1 MDRKVKGEITMTKRQ
16 RNNLERLRELVSEYQ
31 QYIPYTHS
39 QTLVEIFNY
48 IGTVLFGV
56 LVDHPENENLE
67 YNLEQ
72 IQESLAK
79 FEKLLKYE
87 KSIG

>member
-1 MDRKVKGEITMTKRQ
+1 MTKRQ
-16 RNNLERLRELVSEYQ
+16 RNNLERLRELVAEYQ

-39 QTLVEIFNY
+39 QTLIEIFNY
-48 IGTVLFGV
+48 ICTVLFGV
-56 LVDHPENENLE
+56 LVDRPENEYLE

-79 FEKLLKYE
+79 FEELLKHE

>member
-1 MDRKVKGEITMTKRQ
+1 MTKRQ

>member
-1 MDRKVKGEITMTKRQ
+1 MTKRQ
-16 RNNLERLRELVSEYQ
+16 RNNLERLRELVAEYQ

-56 LVDHPENENLE
+56 LVDHPENEELD

-79 FEKLLKYE
+79 FEKLLKHE

>member
-1 MDRKVKGEITMTKRQ
+1 MTKRQ
-16 RNNLERLRELVSEYQ
+16 RNNLGRLRELVGEYQ

-39 QTLVEIFNY
+39 RTLVEIFNY

-79 FEKLLKYE
+79 FEKLLKHE

>member
-1 MDRKVKGEITMTKRQ
+1 MTKRQ
-16 RNNLERLRELVSEYQ
+16 RNNLERLRELVAEYQ